1 MSLSLP
7 SSPQGSALLPVAPG
21 DHERRVHAAMRV
33 SILEG
38 SIFTVYFN
46 WTSGAVLTGYLM
58 ALGAGPALLAA
69 VASLPALIQVANPL
83 MAWMDGRQADRK
95 PYIIGM
101 AAVSRLI
108 WFFPVFIPLLPVS
121 ATWRP
126 LILLAVVG
134 VSSFFQTA
142 AGLAWISMM
151 ADVVPDSLRGRYFGL
166 RNGIC
171 GVVGM
176 VAGLSS
182 GWLLDHMPKPAGF
195 QMVTVGAL
203 LFALVGLFTYQFHYE
218 RPGKGAALSLR
229 ESLLVPLRDRNFR
242 KLILFSAYW
251 AAVVMLA
258 SPFVIPYFLDH
269 LKMSFT
275 QVAIWAG
282 IASLCG
288 LFTGPAW
295 GKVADRIGHKTVLV
309 ITTFLAGSVHPL
321 CWMIAAPGFLW
332 FVWFSGLVDAFSW
345 GGINTAMFNLTL
357 ASAPPRYRS
366 AYVAVLGMVS
376 GLAGF
381 AAGMLSGPLLKF
393 LLQGQVQWGGFTWT
407 GYHSL
412 FLIAGLLRTQAWRL
426 LKPVHEAGSRPA
438 SEFLRYSWTRTLN
451 RLTWR

>member
-1 MSLSLP
+1 MSSPLP
-7 SSPQGSALLPVAPG
+7 SVQDIFPRPFTSG
-21 DHERRVHAAMRV
+21 DGVSRVRATMWV
-33 SILEG
+33 SVLEG
-38 SIFTVYFN
+38 AIFTVYFT

-58 ALGAGPALLAA
+58 ALGAGPTLLAA
-69 VASLPALIQVANPL
+69 VASLPALIQVVNPL
-83 MAWMDGRQADRK
+83 LAWMGSRRATRK
-95 PYIIGM
+95 PYIVWM
-101 AAVSRLI
+101 ATPGRLI
-108 WFFPVFIPLLPVS
+108 WVIPIFLPLLPLP
-121 ATWRP
+121 AGWLP
-126 LILLAVVG
+126 LILLAVVTLA
-134 VSSFFQTA
+134 SFFQTA

-151 ADVVPDSLRGRYFGL
+151 AEVVPDNLRGRYFGL

-176 VAGLSS
+176 LAGLSA
-182 GWLLDHMPKPAGF
+182 GWFLDHMPSPAGF
-195 QMVTVGAL
+195 QMVTVGAV
-203 LFALVGLFTYQFHYE
+203 LFAVVGLFSYQFHYE
-218 RPGKGAALSLR
+218 RPGKAGTLSLH
-229 ESLLVPLRDRNFR
+229 EHFVVPLRDRNFR
-242 KLILFSAYW
+242 NLVFFSAYW
-251 AAVVMLA
+251 TAAVMLA
-258 SPFVIPYFLDH
+258 APFVIPYFLEH

-275 QVAIWAG
+275 QIAIWAG
-282 IASLCG
+282 IASVCG

-321 CWMIAAPGFLW
+321 CWMIATPGFLW
-332 FVWFSGLVDAFSW
+332 FIWLSGLVDAFSW

-381 AAGMLSGPLLKF
+381 AAGMLSGPLLQ
-393 LLQGQVQWGGFTWT
+393 LLLHGQVQWGGFTWT